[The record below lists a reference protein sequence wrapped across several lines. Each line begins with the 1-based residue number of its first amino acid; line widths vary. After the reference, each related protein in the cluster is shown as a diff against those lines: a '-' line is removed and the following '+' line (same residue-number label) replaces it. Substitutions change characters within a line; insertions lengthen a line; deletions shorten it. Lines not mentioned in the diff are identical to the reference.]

1 MEQPSGDGRNGD
13 DKFRALMELYA
24 PVREEIKA
32 RLEEFRQKWAT
43 GTDEDIFT
51 ELAFCLLTP
60 QSRARTCW
68 AAIESLNEKCL
79 VIRGAPDEILGEL
92 GGVRFKFRKAEYI
105 CQARAKFSQSGKLSI
120 KSTISGFS
128 DPFKA
133 REWLVENIKG
143 LGYKEAG
150 HFLRNIGFGDDLA
163 ILDRHILRNLLL
175 FGVIEEIPKSMT
187 RKAYLDIE
195 SKMRAF
201 SKRIEIPMAE
211 LDLLLWYKE
220 AGEIFK

>member
-1 MEQPSGDGRNGD
+1 MDLPD
-13 DKFRALMELYA
+13 DDYRVRDLMALYA
-24 PVREEIKA
+24 PVREKIRE
-32 RLEEFRQKWAT
+32 RLGEFKLKWET

-68 AAIESLNEKCL
+68 AAIESMNEKCL
-79 VIRGAPDEILGEL
+79 VARGMPDEILGEL
-92 GGVRFKFRKAEYI
+92 DGVRFKFRKAEYI
-105 CQARAKFSQSGKLSI
+105 CEARAKFSQSGTLSI

-128 DPFKA
+128 DPLKA

-163 ILDRHILRNLLL
+163 ILDRHILRNLKL
-175 FGVIEEIPKSMT
+175 FGVIDEIPKSMT
-187 RKAYLDIE
+187 KRAYLDIE
-195 SKMRAF
+195 SRMRDF
-201 SKRIEIPMAE
+201 SKRLGIPMAE

>member
-1 MEQPSGDGRNGD
+1 MDSLD
-13 DKFRALMELYA
+13 DYKVRELMGLYA
-24 PVREEIKA
+24 PVREKIRA
-32 RLEEFRQKWAT
+32 RLEEFKQKWVT
-43 GTDEDIFT
+43 GTDEEIFT

-79 VIRGAPDEILGEL
+79 VMRGAPEEILGEL
-92 GGVRFKFRKAEYI
+92 DGVRFKFRKADYI
-105 CQARAKFSQSGKLSI
+105 CEARARFSQSGKLSI

-133 REWLVENIKG
+133 RQWLVENIKG

-150 HFLRNIGFGDDLA
+150 HFLRNIGFGEDLA

-175 FGVIEEIPKSMT
+175 FGVIEEVPKSMT
-187 RKAYLDIE
+187 KKVYLDIE
-195 SKMRAF
+195 SRMRVF
-201 SKRIEIPMAE
+201 SKRLGIPMAE

>member
-1 MEQPSGDGRNGD
+1 MDLPD
-13 DKFRALMELYA
+13 DDYRVRDLMALYA
-24 PVREEIKA
+24 PVREKIRV
-32 RLEEFRQKWAT
+32 RLGEFKLKWET

-68 AAIESLNEKCL
+68 AAIESMNEKCL
-79 VIRGAPDEILGEL
+79 VARGMPDEILGEL
-92 GGVRFKFRKAEYI
+92 DGVRFKFRKAEYI
-105 CQARAKFSQSGKLSI
+105 CEARAKFSQSGTLSI

-128 DPFKA
+128 DPLKA

-163 ILDRHILRNLLL
+163 ILDRHILRNLKL
-175 FGVIEEIPKSMT
+175 FGVIDEIPKSMT
-187 RKAYLDIE
+187 KRAYLDIE
-195 SKMRAF
+195 SRMRDF
-201 SKRIEIPMAE
+201 SKRLGIPMAE

>member
-1 MEQPSGDGRNGD
+1 MDLPD
-13 DKFRALMELYA
+13 DDYRVRDLMALYA
-24 PVREEIKA
+24 PVREKIRV
-32 RLEEFRQKWAT
+32 RLGEFKLKWET

-68 AAIESLNEKCL
+68 AAIESMNEKCL
-79 VIRGAPDEILGEL
+79 VTRGMPDEILGEL
-92 GGVRFKFRKAEYI
+92 DGVRFKFRKAEYI
-105 CQARAKFSQSGKLSI
+105 CEARAKFSQSGTLSI

-128 DPFKA
+128 DPLKA

-163 ILDRHILRNLLL
+163 ILDRHILRNLKL
-175 FGVIEEIPKSMT
+175 FGVIDEIPKSMT
-187 RKAYLDIE
+187 KRAYLDIE
-195 SKMRAF
+195 SRMRDF
-201 SKRIEIPMAE
+201 SKRLGIPMAE

>member
-1 MEQPSGDGRNGD
+1 MDLPD
-13 DKFRALMELYA
+13 DDYRVRDLMALYA
-24 PVREEIKA
+24 PVREKIRE
-32 RLEEFRQKWAT
+32 RLGEFKLKWET

-68 AAIESLNEKCL
+68 AAIESMNEKCL
-79 VIRGAPDEILGEL
+79 VTRGMPDEILGEL
-92 GGVRFKFRKAEYI
+92 DGVRFKFRKAEYI
-105 CQARAKFSQSGKLSI
+105 CEARAKFSQSGTLSI
-120 KSTISGFS
+120 KSIISGFS
-128 DPFKA
+128 DPLKA

-163 ILDRHILRNLLL
+163 ILDRHILRNLKL
-175 FGVIEEIPKSMT
+175 FGVIDEIPKSMT
-187 RKAYLDIE
+187 KRAYLDIE
-195 SKMRAF
+195 SRMRDF
-201 SKRIEIPMAE
+201 SKRLGIPMAE

>member
-1 MEQPSGDGRNGD
+1 M
-13 DKFRALMELYA
+13 ALYA
-24 PVREEIKA
+24 PVREKIRE
-32 RLEEFRQKWAT
+32 RLGEFKLKWET

-68 AAIESLNEKCL
+68 AAIESMNEKCL
-79 VIRGAPDEILGEL
+79 VTRGMPDEILGEL
-92 GGVRFKFRKAEYI
+92 DGVRFKFRKAEYI
-105 CQARAKFSQSGKLSI
+105 CEARAKFSQSGTLSI
-120 KSTISGFS
+120 KSIISGFS
-128 DPFKA
+128 DPLKA

-163 ILDRHILRNLLL
+163 ILDRHILRNLKL
-175 FGVIEEIPKSMT
+175 FGVIDEIPKSMT
-187 RKAYLDIE
+187 KRAYLDIE
-195 SKMRAF
+195 SRMRDF
-201 SKRIEIPMAE
+201 SKRLGIPMAE